1 MIDLTI
7 IYYWCNHD
15 NGLIKRISFVVSV
28 SVYWVDEYPQ
38 CLATLRNP
46 MIKIPSIYLGSM
58 EGATHPPPLCP
69 FQAFCIRNSPK
80 PRNIPLPPYLSPL
93 VHLSTVST
101 MIHVPEERSR
111 I

>member
-38 CLATLRNP
+38 CLATL
-46 MIKIPSIYLGSM
+46 
-58 EGATHPPPLCP
+58 
-69 FQAFCIRNSPK
+69 
-80 PRNIPLPPYLSPL
+80 
-93 VHLSTVST
+93 
-101 MIHVPEERSR
+101 
-111 I
+111 